1 MKKLFIFMFFAL
13 SMNSHA
19 SITQKNLENFFKF
32 ISPAIQNVAI
42 MKIDFTR
49 PTPYRIE
56 GEYFPRGG
64 RPTKCVIEVVGDAD
78 NQKKVMKFRMVTNTC
93 K

>member
-1 MKKLFIFMFFAL
+1 
-13 SMNSHA
+13 
-19 SITQKNLENFFKF
+19 
-32 ISPAIQNVAI
+32 

-49 PTPYRIE
+49 PVPYRIE

-78 NQKKVMKFRMVTNTC
+78 NLKKVMKFRMVNNTC